1 MKLEEAKKLQNVF
14 KLNLNEISK
23 GRYKSEKQKSAL
35 ENIKLLYEAQE
46 AVIKLLNY
54 YSLIVLRLNANQF
67 MKKDFFFC
75 F

>member
-67 MKKDFFFC
+67 MKKDLKY
-75 F
+75 